1 MSKFNSRKEIL
12 DPSGIWKYEQ
22 LLGAKVKIKSLAVSN
37 LFYTFNT
44 SDNCTIKDIH
54 FRVSID
60 GKTITIVELD
70 QYPGKVFTWRDLE
83 IQEITN
89 PCILDEAIC
98 GEFLS
103 GEDTCEDSGEIGE

>member
-12 DPSGIWKYEQ
+12 DPSGIWEYKQ
-22 LLGAKVKIKSLAVSN
+22 LLGAKVKIKSLTVSN

-44 SDNCTIKDIH
+44 SDICTIKDIH

-89 PCILDEAIC
+89 PCILDETIC
-98 GEFLS
+98 GE
-103 GEDTCEDSGEIGE
+103 DTSEDSGEIGE